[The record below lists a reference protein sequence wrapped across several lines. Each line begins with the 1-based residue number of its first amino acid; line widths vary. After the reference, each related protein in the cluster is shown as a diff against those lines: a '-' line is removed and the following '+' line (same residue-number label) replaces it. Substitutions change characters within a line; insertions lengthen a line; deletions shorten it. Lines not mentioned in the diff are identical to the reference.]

1 MKILASLLLAI
12 ALLSSTGCAEQAR
25 DLGYDPGADPQ
36 AALASARTLAS
47 ASNKSVLIIA
57 GGDWCRWCHVLDRF
71 IHDNSEVEAALDKA
85 FVTVKVYADGEG
97 GNNEAFFAGLPEAP
111 GYPHFWVVDRNGN
124 VRSYFTG
131 DLERGEDDYDPE
143 KFLRFIE
150 AASGRH

>member
-1 MKILASLLLAI
+1 MKILASLVLSV
-12 ALLSSTGCAEQAR
+12 ALLLSAGCGEQQR
-25 DLGYDPGADPQ
+25 DLGYDPGADPE
-36 AALASARTLAS
+36 AALANARLVAS

-71 IHDNSEVEAALDKA
+71 IHGNSEVEAALDKA
-85 FVTVKVYADGEG
+85 FVTVKVYAGEQG
-97 GNNEAFFAGLPEAP
+97 GNEAFFAGLPEAP

-131 DLERGEDDYDPE
+131 DLENGEDDYDPQ

-150 AASGRH
+150 AASAAR